1 MSNEEKTNVAEKSGL
16 ATAGLVLGII
26 GVCTSFIP
34 IINNL
39 SFVMGILA
47 VIFGILNLKKT
58 KKGKVIASII
68 LGILAIWMTISS
80 QQALSDSLNDLSNDL
95 ETTFNDLDGSNTNDI
110 LANDVDVQIG
120 TFTIEKGDYYDSTKL
135 PVKITN
141 KSSEMKSFSITI
153 EAVDADGNRIE
164 EGYIMVNDLKPN
176 QSVEETTFTFESDDT
191 IAKLKTATF
200 NVLKISKY

>member
-1 MSNEEKTNVAEKSGL
+1 MSNEEKTNVVEKSGL

-58 KKGKVIASII
+58 KKGKVIACII

-191 IAKLKTATF
+191 ITKLRTATF

>member
-1 MSNEEKTNVAEKSGL
+1 MSNEEKTNVVEKSGL

-58 KKGKVIASII
+58 KKGKVIACII

-164 EGYIMVNDLKPN
+164 EGYIMVNDLKPT

-191 IAKLKTATF
+191 ITKLRTATF